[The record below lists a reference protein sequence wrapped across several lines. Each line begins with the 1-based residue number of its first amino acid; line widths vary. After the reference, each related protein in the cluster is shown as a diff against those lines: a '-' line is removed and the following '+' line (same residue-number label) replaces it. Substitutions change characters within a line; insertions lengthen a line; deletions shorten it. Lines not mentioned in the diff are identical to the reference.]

1 MDTQAKIAA
10 LRERIA
16 ALRAKIEVEEKQ
28 PVVVEETKPVIVAE
42 EQKQNNDLDELRR
55 KLTKRN

>member
-16 ALRAKIEVEEKQ
+16 ALRAKIEAEEKQ

>member
-16 ALRAKIEVEEKQ
+16 ALRAKIEVEEKH
-28 PVVVEETKPVIVAE
+28 PVVVEETKPVIVAK